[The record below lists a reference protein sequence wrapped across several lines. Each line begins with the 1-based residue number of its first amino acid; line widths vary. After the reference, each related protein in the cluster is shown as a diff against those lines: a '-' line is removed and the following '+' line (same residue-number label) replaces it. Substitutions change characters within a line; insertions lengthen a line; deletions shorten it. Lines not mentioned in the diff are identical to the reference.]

1 MSTMAKWRNKEW
13 VVSPREV
20 LALENLAFSYEQ
32 QADNNSSTESQAPTN
47 QRGTQLV
54 PLTFKTVLHS
64 GAGVDVRSE
73 IEQWKGMVTLTGP
86 FYLNGRQLGPKFQLR
101 KVAVSDV
108 KLDNSGRMLLATL
121 SFTFKEYDK
130 DTTSVPETT
139 TSALKVAATPAVKAE
154 IATPPAAVQQA
165 PARGIK
171 VGDYVYPTG
180 TRYYTGQKIPD
191 WVKQRKH
198 RVGQINGAKTLIGY
212 PGGIASWVYTNEI
225 SLW

>member
-1 MSTMAKWRNKEW
+1 MSTMAKWRNKTW
-13 VVSPREV
+13 AVSPQEV
-20 LALENLAFSYEQ
+20 LALENLAFAYEQ

-54 PLTFKTVLHS
+54 QMSFKTILHS
-64 GAGVDVRSE
+64 GAGVDVRKE
-73 IEQWKGMVTLTGP
+73 IDAWKGMVTLTGP

-121 SFTFKEYDK
+121 TFTFKEYDK

-139 TSALKVAATPAVKAE
+139 TSALKVAATPAVKKEVAKPN
-154 IATPPAAVQQA
+154 TQVQKA
-165 PARGIK
+165 PAVGIK

-180 TRYYTGQKIPD
+180 TKYYTGQKIPD
-191 WVKQRKH
+191 WVKKQKH

-212 PGGIASWVYTNEI
+212 PGGITSWVYTNEL
-225 SLW
+225 SLG

>member
-1 MSTMAKWRNKEW
+1 MSTMAKWRNKTW
-13 VVSPREV
+13 VVSPQEV
-20 LALENLAFSYEQ
+20 LALEDLAFAYEQ

-54 PLTFKTVLHS
+54 QMTFKTILHS
-64 GAGVDVRSE
+64 GAGVDVRKE
-73 IEQWKGMVTLTGP
+73 IDTWKGMVTLTGP
-86 FYLNGRQLGPKFQLR
+86 FYLNGKRLGPKFQLR

-121 SFTFKEYDK
+121 TFTFKEYDK

-139 TSALKVAATPAVKAE
+139 TSALKVAATPAVKKE
-154 IATPPAAVQQA
+154 LATPNKQVQKAPAA
-165 PARGIK
+165 GIK

-180 TRYYTGQKIPD
+180 TKYYTGQTIPN

-198 RVGQINGAKTLIGY
+198 RVGQISGAKTLIGY
-212 PGGIASWVYTNEI
+212 PGGITSWVYTNEI
-225 SLW
+225 SL